1 MPKFKVL
8 KDFPYYHG
16 GHHRVDFKSGDVIDT
31 DDEEMIE
38 VAISQGWATD
48 GEEKPVKAHKPKQVK
63 AKE

>member
-8 KDFPYYHG
+8 KDFPYFHG
-16 GHHRVDFKSGDVIDT
+16 GYSRVDYKAGEVVDI

-48 GEEKPVKAHKPKQVK
+48 GEEKPVKA
-63 AKE
+63 KE